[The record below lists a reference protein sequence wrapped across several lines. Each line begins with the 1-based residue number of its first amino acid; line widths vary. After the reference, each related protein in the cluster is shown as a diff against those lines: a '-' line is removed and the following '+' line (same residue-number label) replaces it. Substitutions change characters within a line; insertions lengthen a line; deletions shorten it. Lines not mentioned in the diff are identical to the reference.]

1 MSHFTIGAFVATT
14 ATALAP
20 FLAVYYLPR
29 QQTTLQTPAAALATL
44 PKPRPLAALRETREQ
59 AAVGTQANSATEF
72 NLL

>member
-1 MSHFTIGAFVATT
+1 MSHFTIRTFVATT

-20 FLAVYYLPR
+20 FLAVYYLP
-29 QQTTLQTPAAALATL
+29 QQKLQPPTSSTLAAL

-59 AAVGTQANSATEF
+59 AKAAPEF